1 MLLLSLLLE
10 QELQTSEYNR
20 RNSMTAN
27 SIIATT
33 AVFLVFIFGMGL
45 GIIVEK
51 HYHPKPEI
59 VVPNLFIQVDASICK
74 RTPI

>member
-1 MLLLSLLLE
+1 
-10 QELQTSEYNR
+10 
-20 RNSMTAN
+20 MTAN